1 MIVAIILL
9 VVSAIALV
17 GAGLLIWKY
26 ERYGWG
32 VLSGI
37 SGLLLIPSSIVTLCS
52 CNMWETTDK
61 IKIVGAVPEW
71 MCLANFGFFALCFL
85 MLCAAICMVTL
96 ICAVFAAIGNAL

>member
-17 GAGLLIWKY
+17 GAGFLVWKY

-37 SGLLLIPSSIVTLCS
+37 SGLLLVPSGIVTLCKCS
-52 CNMWETTDK
+52 MWDAPNVQ
-61 IKIVGAVPEW
+61 IIGAVPEW
-71 MCLANFGFFALCFL
+71 MCLANFGFFLVCFL

-96 ICAVFAAIGNAL
+96 ICAVFTAIGNAL